1 MCKNSISYVIIR
13 VSNFGGEKMKQGTFK
28 YHLKNEDLV
37 TEFSGVCFFYED
49 KNILA
54 FKEQNGTQVFVDFN
68 RFLLTRENNEMLLVM
83 DFNGGQ
89 SYINMKKMNQQM
101 PLSLSVMDKKIEL
114 NRFMVNYTLSEQ
126 NKFEFVLEWILGGE

>member
-1 MCKNSISYVIIR
+1 MCKIFISYVIIR
-13 VSNFGGEKMKQGTFK
+13 VSNFGGDKMRQGTFK

-37 TEFSGVCFFYED
+37 TEFNGACFFYED
-49 KNILA
+49 KNILV
-54 FKEQNGTQVFVDFN
+54 FREQNGTQVFVDFN

-89 SYINMKKMNQQM
+89 SYINMKKMNQRM
-101 PLSLSVMDKKIEL
+101 PLSLSVVDKKLES

-126 NKFEFVLEWILGGE
+126 NKFEFILEWILGGE